1 MNILTK
7 LWITLVFLTIFAFAI
22 GWLKLLSDMII
33 SLLLITTFLKGQ
45 IIIDYFMD
53 LKNTQNKYR
62 FIPTIWLFV
71 ILITIGMLFYL

>member
-7 LWITLVFLTIFAFAI
+7 LWITLVFLTIFAFVI